1 MLSSGLGGF
10 FFYNSIGLKIF
21 PSRNRFVRGVVK
33 FVQHS
38 QHATYFP
45 SLKDVSV
52 EDNKSYLTKK
62 NFVCKLSLV

>member
-1 MLSSGLGGF
+1 MLSSGLGVFF
-10 FFYNSIGLKIF
+10 FFYNSMGLKIF

-45 SLKDVSV
+45 SV

-62 NFVCKLSLV
+62 KFRV